1 MTTTTQCAATNNEND
16 TTIRL
21 ITLNEVYAQWM
32 VSKLKCA
39 AMGLSHLTFGEF
51 CEFKKMLGF
60 EII

>member
-1 MTTTTQCAATNNEND
+1 MITQCPVTNEEND

-21 ITLNEVYAQWM
+21 ITLDAVYRLWA

-39 AMGLSHLTFGEF
+39 AMGLSPLTFGEF

>member
-1 MTTTTQCAATNNEND
+1 MRNIE
-16 TTIRL
+16 IRL
-21 ITLNEVYAQWM
+21 ITLDSVHKQWV

-39 AMGLSHLTFGEF
+39 EIGISPLTFGEF